1 MQPFSQYSRGCI
13 KHIYIAVSIGVFVC
27 ETGEV
32 ICYPWLPVKIYE
44 HKNRK
49 IYSSIVQCNIYKYIN
64 LMGSCKSKKCK
75 ALLIEKVGLEL
86 IFVSTIIN

>member
-1 MQPFSQYSRGCI
+1 MFFLRERTSENVATALKWHEDMQLFSQYSRGCI

-64 LMGSCKSKKCK
+64 LMGK
-75 ALLIEKVGLEL
+75 L
-86 IFVSTIIN
+86 